1 MACAILHCKTSK
13 TFKQGHLGCMN
24 QDPSFKDK
32 GSSHV
37 AIWGPGGIGRLYTG
51 DYSTEINYSK
61 LSDAEASGSADRL
74 SLELASA
81 GA

>member
-1 MACAILHCKTSK
+1 
-13 TFKQGHLGCMN
+13 MN

-61 LSDAEASGSADRL
+61 LSDAEASGSGSADRL